1 MGGAM
6 IIVIHT
12 LRVIINSILYTEA
25 RLLDFMGLCIQEE
38 SAQYGRGT
46 GDIVRCVLFG
56 IVLF

>member
-1 MGGAM
+1 M